1 MRLPKLLALTLGL
14 SFVFV
19 SFPYAAQADLPPPNA
34 AGCSEK
40 RAGNGCTRSGG
51 GVGICVASRCSKR
64 DYSCQ
69 TDAGY
74 GCGVEY
80 DCLLCQPSAGRDSG
94 LLPDESTDAGAT
106 DGSVPDGCAIGA
118 CRSSVL
124 AFPIAVALFG
134 VARLAR
140 RKAGEQ
146 PARRDSSS

>member
-1 MRLPKLLALTLGL
+1 MRLPKLLALTLSL

-19 SFPYAAQADLPPPNA
+19 SFPYAARADLPPPNA

-51 GVGICVASRCSKR
+51 GVGICVASKCSKR

-69 TDAGY
+69 TDAGH

-94 LLPDESTDAGAT
+94 LVPDDSTDAGTT
-106 DGSVPDGCAIGA
+106 DGNVPDGCAIA
-118 CRSSVL
+118 ARPSSAL
-124 AFPIAVALFG
+124 AFPLAVAVLAVVG
-134 VARLAR
+134 LAR
-140 RKAGEQ
+140 RKRR
-146 PARRDSSS
+146 ARPERDGSSS